1 MKLTG
6 AQILWEALVREGVTD
21 VFGYPGGAIL
31 PAYDAMLQYPISPF
45 TAIRE
50 MRRGPDGGDIPGLG
64 ASLVDRHR
72 ARFLSPNDLR
82 TQFIADLMR

>member
-1 MKLTG
+1 
-6 AQILWEALVREGVTD
+6 
-21 VFGYPGGAIL
+21 
-31 PAYDAMLQYPISPF
+31 MLQYPISPF

-50 MRRGPDGGDIPGLG
+50 MRRGPDGGHILGLG